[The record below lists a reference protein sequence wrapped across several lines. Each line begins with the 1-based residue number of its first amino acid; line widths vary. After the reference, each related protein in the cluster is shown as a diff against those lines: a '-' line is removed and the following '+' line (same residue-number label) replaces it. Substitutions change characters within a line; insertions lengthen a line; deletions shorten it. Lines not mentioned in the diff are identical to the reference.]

1 MSGTGFLA
9 AAVAVSVAFLGGMIW
24 GVLLARPRRKSGS
37 EGRKRRRERS
47 VVFCLMCFALGVVNV
62 AIYWLAVFLNKAPG
76 ETVACTGMAEM
87 IAPVIAYYIY
97 QAKLKDSR
105 NKYKVDENGV
115 PYDLKG
121 ETE

>member
-1 MSGTGFLA
+1 MSGTDFLIV
-9 AAVAVSVAFLGGMIW
+9 AVAVSIAMLGGIIW
-24 GVLLARPRRKSGS
+24 GVRTGNPKKKTN
-37 EGRKRRRERS
+37 KRRRERS
-47 VVFCLMCFALGVVNV
+47 VIFCLMCFALGVINV

-76 ETVACTGMAEM
+76 ETVACTGMVEM

-115 PYDLKG
+115 PYDIKG
-121 ETE
+121 ETK